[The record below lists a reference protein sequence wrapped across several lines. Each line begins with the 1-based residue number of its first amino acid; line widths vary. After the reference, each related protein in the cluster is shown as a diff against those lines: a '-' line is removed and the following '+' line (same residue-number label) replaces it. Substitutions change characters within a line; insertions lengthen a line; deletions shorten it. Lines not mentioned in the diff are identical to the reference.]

1 MINRKGG
8 FQLPLGRWLP
18 ILVELLGLAAVI
30 IGVCLIWL
38 PLGIIVGGIIAV
50 FIAQGLRR
58 DITP

>member
-1 MINRKGG
+1 MAIRAMDHW
-8 FQLPLGRWLP
+8 FRWRSMP
-18 ILVELLGLAAVI
+18 TLVELLGLTAVV

-38 PLGIIVGGIIAV
+38 PLGIIIGGILAV